1 MDLNCQVLRPC
12 QGHDSEKGFQ
22 NDIQLK
28 IIQYQC
34 LSRLTKSNSNVN
46 LIGVVWCEGKF
57 LTFQQFFPQRGLGRV
72 RREGQARH
80 TLCNKSQSPFLF
92 LISPRWT
99 KETYQ
104 TLFWKEGHD
113 IDRKE
118 VKISKSVQGKYHRQ
132 GVKSAN
138 MISS

>member
-12 QGHDSEKGFQ
+12 QGYDSEKGFQ

-57 LTFQQFFPQRGLGRV
+57 LTFQHFFPQRGLGRV

-92 LISPRWT
+92 LISFHFIP

-104 TLFWKEGHD
+104 TLFWKEGND

-118 VKISKSVQGKYHRQ
+118 VKINKSVQGR
-132 GVKSAN
+132 AR
-138 MISS
+138 